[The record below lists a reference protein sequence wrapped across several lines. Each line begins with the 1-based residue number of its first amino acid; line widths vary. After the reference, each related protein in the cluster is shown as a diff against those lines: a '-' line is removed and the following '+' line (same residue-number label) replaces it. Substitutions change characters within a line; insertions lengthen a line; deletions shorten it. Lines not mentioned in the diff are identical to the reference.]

1 MPKIIIPVR
10 GMHCRSC
17 ELLLETGLKK
27 ISGVKKVAAD
37 YRAGRVEVHY
47 DNVVPA
53 AEVVKAAVREAGYQ
67 VGQKDDLPWFSR
79 DFTVYRNLLAAVL
92 ILFILYGLIK
102 WLGILEV
109 NVDTANGGLLVA
121 LIVGLVAGVSTCMAL
136 VGGLILALSA
146 RHAEL
151 HPEATAKE
159 KFRPHLY
166 FNLGRVGGYA
176 LFGGLIG
183 WLGSAF
189 KLSPNFLGLMT
200 VVVGGVMI
208 FLGLKLIEIF
218 PILSDKTIAL
228 PKTVAK
234 FFGLRQE
241 TKEYS
246 HQAAAVT
253 GALTFFLPC
262 GFTQAMQLYAVSTG
276 SFWQGATIMFLFAL
290 GTAPGLLSVGGLSSI
305 FRGQR
310 ARVFFA
316 AAGLAVILL
325 GWYNI
330 ANGGRLFSSDQRT
343 GKGGV
348 TGGQVQEVRMTEN
361 FNGFE
366 PSVFTVKVGQPVRWI
381 INATAPFSCAASIVV
396 PGYGINRQL
405 QKGENIIEFTPKEV
419 GEIPFSCSMGMYR
432 GKFIVTDGNGS
443 VSGASA
449 GGIVAPIAAGGS
461 CGAAGGSCGG
471 CGGGSSE

>member
-1 MPKIIIPVR
+1 M
-10 GMHCRSC
+10 
-17 ELLLETGLKK
+17 
-27 ISGVKKVAAD
+27 
-37 YRAGRVEVHY
+37 EVHY

-53 AEVVKAAVREAGYQ
+53 AEVVKAAVSEAGYQ
-67 VGQKDDLPWFSR
+67 IGQKDDLPWFSR
-79 DFTVYRNLLAAVL
+79 DFTVYKNLFAAAL

-136 VGGLILALSA
+136 VGGLVLALSA

-253 GALTFFLPC
+253 GALTFFCPAALPRPC
-262 GFTQAMQLYAVSTG
+262 S
-276 SFWQGATIMFLFAL
+276 
-290 GTAPGLLSVGGLSSI
+290 
-305 FRGQR
+305 
-310 ARVFFA
+310 
-316 AAGLAVILL
+316 
-325 GWYNI
+325 
-330 ANGGRLFSSDQRT
+330 
-343 GKGGV
+343 
-348 TGGQVQEVRMTEN
+348 
-361 FNGFE
+361 
-366 PSVFTVKVGQPVRWI
+366 
-381 INATAPFSCAASIVV
+381 
-396 PGYGINRQL
+396 
-405 QKGENIIEFTPKEV
+405 FTPSAPAV
-419 GEIPFSCSMGMYR
+419 F
-432 GKFIVTDGNGS
+432 GK
-443 VSGASA
+443 ARR
-449 GGIVAPIAAGGS
+449 
-461 CGAAGGSCGG
+461 
-471 CGGGSSE
+471 